1 MPVADAIPFA
11 ERLADG
17 AESADVLPCAVQLA
31 DGAESGAV
39 LPYAERL
46 AHVAGSEYAVPLP
59 VGGAPNLPEAEPES
73 AVGFPSAT
81 VRLYWA
87 ASLRADFRWATHGW
101 EPWLCWAVPGW

>member
-17 AESADVLPCAVQLA
+17 AESADVLPFAVQLA

-39 LPYAERL
+39 LPFVERL
-46 AHVAGSEYAVPLP
+46 AHAAGSEYAVPLP
-59 VGGAPNLPEAEPES
+59 VGGAPNLPEAEPGS
-73 AVGFPSAT
+73 AVGFPAAI

-87 ASLRADFRWATHGW
+87 A
-101 EPWLCWAVPGW
+101 

>member
-11 ERLADG
+11 VRLADG

-31 DGAESGAV
+31 DG
-39 LPYAERL
+39 
-46 AHVAGSEYAVPLP
+46 AGSEYAVPLP

-101 EPWLCWAVPGW
+101 EPSLCWAVPES